1 MSSMTNRGK
10 AILLSSTFQGVNV
23 PTQFTLHLILSDSP
37 EPGPLTDTLSELTE
51 LSRTEYEPAV
61 VSREEAS
68 FLLTEGDVGEASYIV
83 LPDVSFTAGVNR
95 IPLDEGHYIGF
106 VVLCDQD
113 ENVLAYWSGE
123 SGYISPG
130 RSLILQAFT
139 ITLSD
144 YSNPGT

>member
-10 AILLSSTFQGVNV
+10 AILLSSVFQGVDV

-37 EPGPLTDTLSELTE
+37 APGPLTDTLAELTE
-51 LSRTEYEPAV
+51 LSRSEYEPAV
-61 VSREEAS
+61 ISREAAS

-83 LPDVSFTAGVNR
+83 LPDVSFTAGVDR
-95 IPLDEGHYIGF
+95 IPLNEADTISH

-123 SGYISPG
+123 AGFISPG
-130 RSLILQAFT
+130 RSLILQTFT